1 MGILPGF
8 SSRRRIVIIFGGLVI
23 LGLVGLGIRQ
33 LSGRTPPA
41 KSGTAE
47 TATPVT
53 AGTAVRRD
61 FPDSVN
67 ALGTVRSIDSV
78 AIQLRVTGAITK
90 VEFTPGQDVKKG
102 QELFLIDP
110 RPYQAALDQAKAQ
123 LAHDEAV
130 LQEAEVDL
138 TRYQTLEKEKSIAGQ
153 QAQDQ
158 AYVVQQDKGTVAL
171 DHANVE
177 TAQLNL
183 DYCHIAAPIAGRAGA
198 LLVDLGNLVGP
209 QTGQSASASG
219 ASGASGSSGSSQ
231 TSSSNTL
238 ALIAQLQP
246 IYVDF
251 SVAQALLQEILRNQA
266 AGALEAD
273 AYSQTGKLLEKGQ
286 VTLIDNQV
294 NAATGTVML
303 QATFTNA
310 GNVLWPGE
318 FVRVKLIVAIM
329 HNVVTVPAAAVMA
342 GANGSYVYVI
352 GPDSKVNRATV
363 EVAARH
369 GGVAVISK
377 GLSGGEKIV
386 TDGQYRLANGVR
398 VAIQP
403 AQPGASSA
411 QKQISEQ

>member
-1 MGILPGF
+1 MGILPGL
-8 SSRRRIVIIFGGLVI
+8 SSRRRIVILGGLVI
-23 LGLVGLGIRQ
+23 LGLVSLGIRQ
-33 LSGRTPPA
+33 LSGRSPPA
-41 KSGTAE
+41 QSGTAE

-78 AIQLRVTGAITK
+78 AIQPRVTGAITK
-90 VEFTPGQDVKKG
+90 VEFSPGQDVKKG

-209 QTGQSASASG
+209 QTGQS
-219 ASGASGSSGSSQ
+219 SGASGSSGSSQ
-231 TSSSNTL
+231 KSSSNTL

-266 AGALEAD
+266 ASALEAD
-273 AYSQTGKLLEKGQ
+273 AYSQAGKLLEKGQ

-318 FVRVKLIVAIM
+318 FVRIKLIVAIM

>member
-8 SSRRRIVIIFGGLVI
+8 SSRRRIVILGGLVI
-23 LGLVGLGIRQ
+23 LGLVSLGIRQ
-33 LSGRTPPA
+33 LSGRSPPA
-41 KSGTAE
+41 QSGTAE

-78 AIQLRVTGAITK
+78 AIQPRVTGAITK
-90 VEFTPGQDVKKG
+90 VEFSPGQDVKKG

-209 QTGQSASASG
+209 QTGQS
-219 ASGASGSSGSSQ
+219 SGASGSSGSSQ
-231 TSSSNTL
+231 KSSSNTL

-318 FVRVKLIVAIM
+318 FVRIKLIVAIM

>member
-1 MGILPGF
+1 MAILPGF
-8 SSRRRIVIIFGGLVI
+8 SSRRRFIILGGLVI
-23 LGLVGLGIRQ
+23 LGLASLGIRQ
-33 LSGRTPPA
+33 LSGRAPPA
-41 KSGTAE
+41 QSGTAE

-78 AIQLRVTGAITK
+78 AIQPRVTGAITK
-90 VEFTPGQDVKKG
+90 VEFSPGQDVKKG

-209 QTGQSASASG
+209 QSGQSAS

-318 FVRVKLIVAIM
+318 FVRIKLIVAIM
-329 HNVVTVPAAAVMA
+329 HNVVTVPAAAVMV

-386 TDGQYRLANGVR
+386 TDGQYRLANGMR

>member
-1 MGILPGF
+1 MGILPGL
-8 SSRRRIVIIFGGLVI
+8 SSRRRIVILGGLVI
-23 LGLVGLGIRQ
+23 LGLVSLGIRQ
-33 LSGRTPPA
+33 LSGRSPPTQ
-41 KSGTAE
+41 SGTAE

-78 AIQLRVTGAITK
+78 AIQPRVTGAITK
-90 VEFTPGQDVKKG
+90 VEFSPGQDVKKG

-209 QTGQSASASG
+209 QTGQS
-219 ASGASGSSGSSQ
+219 SGASGSSGSSQ
-231 TSSSNTL
+231 KSSSNTL

-318 FVRVKLIVAIM
+318 FVRIKLIVAIM

-411 QKQISEQ
+411 QKQITEQ

>member
-8 SSRRRIVIIFGGLVI
+8 SSRRRFIILGGLVI
-23 LGLVGLGIRQ
+23 LGLASLGIRQ
-33 LSGRTPPA
+33 LSGRAPPA
-41 KSGTAE
+41 QSGTAE

-78 AIQLRVTGAITK
+78 AIQPRVTGAITK
-90 VEFTPGQDVKKG
+90 VEFSPGQDVKKG

-209 QTGQSASASG
+209 QSGQSSG
-219 ASGASGSSGSSQ
+219 APGSSGSSQ

-318 FVRVKLIVAIM
+318 FVRIKLIVAIM

-386 TDGQYRLANGVR
+386 TDGQYRLANGMR
-398 VAIQP
+398 VAIPP

>member
-8 SSRRRIVIIFGGLVI
+8 SSRRRFIILGGLVI
-23 LGLVGLGIRQ
+23 LGLVSLGIRQ
-33 LSGRTPPA
+33 LSGRAPPA
-41 KSGTAE
+41 QSGTAE

-78 AIQLRVTGAITK
+78 AIQPRVTGAITK
-90 VEFTPGQDVKKG
+90 VEFSPGQDVKKG

-153 QAQDQ
+153 QAQYQ

-209 QTGQSASASG
+209 QSGQSAS

-318 FVRVKLIVAIM
+318 FVRIKLIVAIM

-386 TDGQYRLANGVR
+386 TDGQYRLANGMR

>member
-1 MGILPGF
+1 MGILPGL
-8 SSRRRIVIIFGGLVI
+8 SSRRRIVILGGLVI
-23 LGLVGLGIRQ
+23 LGLVSLGIRQ
-33 LSGRTPPA
+33 LSGRSPPTQ
-41 KSGTAE
+41 SGTAE

-78 AIQLRVTGAITK
+78 AIQPRVTGAITK
-90 VEFTPGQDVKKG
+90 VEFSPGQDVKKG

-209 QTGQSASASG
+209 QTGQS
-219 ASGASGSSGSSQ
+219 SGASGSSGSSQ
-231 TSSSNTL
+231 KSSSNTL

-266 AGALEAD
+266 ASALEAD
-273 AYSQTGKLLEKGQ
+273 AYSQAGKLLEKGQ

-318 FVRVKLIVAIM
+318 FVRIKLIVAIM

-411 QKQISEQ
+411 QKQITEQ